1 MIRKLLSII
10 LVLSMVFTI
19 LPIAAVAEKA
29 DTVED
34 TDSQTVAD
42 AVYGYGMMEA
52 AAAPMLM
59 LTLGGSTVSEQF
71 TEITPGS
78 TYYFDLSSEK
88 DNIGEINT
96 DLPDTTLHYV
106 PFTYAGTVHAYSL
119 HSRSSNNNDA
129 KTDSVT
135 ADGNTTSPDHPIGYK
150 SDRSL
155 FVGDYNISSVSW
167 NVLNTNNLIFGK
179 IFDTNYKLRVLSA
192 GSSKTGSDAD
202 GTDHCGQPDTNEWD
216 QILAKS
222 GSTDNTTGW
231 IKNWSGIW
239 SWSQDTVANDHL
251 RRAIRGMNSACKW
264 DTYTGSDNLGFRP
277 ALEVLNPGALDSD
290 GLKEITLNL
299 NGGSLNGSTDNI
311 RIICAGDSFTAP
323 SSDGLTAPTGK
334 AFDGWK
340 DTDSTDIYTEGAAV
354 PKTVNG
360 LTAQWVD
367 DNAAQNETTGIAYL
381 TLQAAVNAV
390 ADEQTITLLKD
401 IDFTADEIITTGIS
415 NRDFTLDLN
424 GFTLNGGSGSSSL
437 IQHNNAGTLT
447 IADSQT
453 GGKITSNRASSTAQ
467 GTIAVTAN
475 GSLII
480 DGGTVENTLEYIDGG
495 SNAGIAVNNRGT
507 GYVRI
512 NNGSV
517 SASFAAIFNNS
528 SGSVIVNDGTI
539 TGEGNGIY
547 NTSSGSVT
555 VSGGDFCS
563 NGKNARGI
571 LVAGSGSVT
580 VSGGTLSPIGEN
592 ANAIYIGGSATVTI
606 SDGTLSPIGD
616 NARAVYVTGGGTINV
631 TISGGTLSPVGDNA
645 RAVYVTGSGTTTVTI
660 SGGTIS
666 AEGGKAYG
674 VYSVSD
680 NVIKIH
686 GGGSSPVIIKGQFK
700 AMNKAPDLSEYA
712 NAAVTASEDYSGSP
726 VVAYDSGIIG
736 DYKYLKFEPA
746 VPLTGTVTIG
756 GTPKYGETLT
766 AAYGSGNNSGALSY
780 QWKRGGSDISGANGN
795 TYTIVEADI
804 GQTLTCVA
812 TSSVQ
817 TGSVSSDPAAAITKA
832 DGPAAPTGLSGA
844 APSSAGGMDGKI
856 TGTNTTMEY
865 ADNTGF
871 IGAEPCT
878 GSEITGLSAGTYYVR
893 VKATATH
900 EEGAYASVAV
910 PEYVPAVLTGTAII
924 SNTTPRIDDM
934 LNGSLV
940 AHNNTGT
947 LTYVWKADGAVIGT
961 GASYTVTTADLG
973 KAITLEISSSVE
985 SGTITS
991 EATWAVLKKAAPTAP
1006 DAPTLVSKTH
1016 DSVTLTANAIYEF
1029 SKDGSTWQTSNVFSV
1044 LTAST
1049 AYTFYQRIAETDDTE
1064 SSAASSGL
1072 SVTTNAIGSDS
1083 GGGHSSDDDRDS
1095 DRDRG
1100 SKDSG
1105 SPVNN
1110 NIIIT
1115 IISPSPDKPDDP
1127 TQGEINIKVK
1137 ADENRDAVVNIT
1149 GEYMTEVFNKAAE
1162 DAQKKGNEQNGITV
1176 ILNVATD
1183 GKPVSNVTVNL
1194 PRAVQDIIIARRI
1207 VNTIVVVDN
1216 PNIRI
1221 SMDLPTVKAINRQAN
1236 SDVNVTASRR
1246 NNSELTGD
1254 ARKAIGNRPVF
1265 DLKVN
1270 YGSGRQVQSFGDGS
1284 VWVTIP
1290 YTLGENE
1297 KAENIC
1303 AVYIDENG
1311 KVHWLT
1317 NSVYDSEEKVLR
1329 FRTNHFSAYGVGY
1342 REELPSF
1349 TDIEGHWAKQD
1360 IEFIVSRGLFKGTSE
1375 TTFSPDM
1382 VMTRGMFITVLG
1394 RLADADVSSYSQS
1407 SFTDVKND
1415 AYYMGYIE
1423 WAAKNGIDKGIG
1435 DGKFAPDQPITREQ
1449 MAVIMQN
1456 YANVNGFTLTKLYSE
1471 NTFADSEL
1479 ISTYAKDAVKLT
1491 QTAGIFTGKNGNLF
1505 DPQGTATRAE
1515 VAAVLRRF
1523 VELISSATLF

>member
-1 MIRKLLSII
+1 MFTGVTGFFIPHFSWI
-10 LVLSMVFTI
+10 L
-19 LPIAAVAEKA
+19 
-29 DTVED
+29 
-34 TDSQTVAD
+34 
-42 AVYGYGMMEA
+42 G
-52 AAAPMLM
+52 
-59 LTLGGSTVSEQF
+59 
-71 TEITPGS
+71 
-78 TYYFDLSSEK
+78 
-88 DNIGEINT
+88 
-96 DLPDTTLHYV
+96 
-106 PFTYAGTVHAYSL
+106 
-119 HSRSSNNNDA
+119 
-129 KTDSVT
+129 
-135 ADGNTTSPDHPIGYK
+135 
-150 SDRSL
+150 
-155 FVGDYNISSVSW
+155 
-167 NVLNTNNLIFGK
+167 
-179 IFDTNYKLRVLSA
+179 
-192 GSSKTGSDAD
+192 
-202 GTDHCGQPDTNEWD
+202 
-216 QILAKS
+216 
-222 GSTDNTTGW
+222 
-231 IKNWSGIW
+231 
-239 SWSQDTVANDHL
+239 
-251 RRAIRGMNSACKW
+251 
-264 DTYTGSDNLGFRP
+264 
-277 ALEVLNPGALDSD
+277 
-290 GLKEITLNL
+290 
-299 NGGSLNGSTDNI
+299 
-311 RIICAGDSFTAP
+311 
-323 SSDGLTAPTGK
+323 
-334 AFDGWK
+334 
-340 DTDSTDIYTEGAAV
+340 
-354 PKTVNG
+354 
-360 LTAQWVD
+360 
-367 DNAAQNETTGIAYL
+367 
-381 TLQAAVNAV
+381 
-390 ADEQTITLLKD
+390 
-401 IDFTADEIITTGIS
+401 
-415 NRDFTLDLN
+415 
-424 GFTLNGGSGSSSL
+424 
-437 IQHNNAGTLT
+437 
-447 IADSQT
+447 
-453 GGKITSNRASSTAQ
+453 
-467 GTIAVTAN
+467 
-475 GSLII
+475 
-480 DGGTVENTLEYIDGG
+480 
-495 SNAGIAVNNRGT
+495 
-507 GYVRI
+507 
-512 NNGSV
+512 
-517 SASFAAIFNNS
+517 ASFAAIFNNS

-547 NTSSGSVT
+547 NTSLGSVT

-580 VSGGTLSPIGEN
+580 VSGGTLSPIG
-592 ANAIYIGGSATVTI
+592 ANAI
-606 SDGTLSPIGD
+606 
-616 NARAVYVTGGGTINV
+616 AVYVF
-631 TISGGTLSPVGDNA
+631 D
-645 RAVYVTGSGTTTVTI
+645 SGTRTVTI

-666 AEGGKAYG
+666 AEGEKAYG
-674 VYSVSD
+674 VCSLLD

-712 NAAVTASEDYSGSP
+712 DAVVTASGDYSGSP

-746 VPLTGTVTIG
+746 VPLTGTVTIS

-766 AAYGSGNNSGALSY
+766 AAYVSGNNTGALSY
-780 QWKRGGSDISGANGN
+780 QWQRGGSDISGADGN

-817 TGSVSSDPAAAITKA
+817 TGSVSSDPPTAITKA
-832 DGPAAPTGLSGA
+832 DGSAAPTGLLGA
-844 APSSAGGMDGKI
+844 APSSTGGTDGKI
-856 TGTNTTMEY
+856 LGTNTAMEY
-865 ADNTGF
+865 ADNIAF

-893 VKATATH
+893 VKATTTH
-900 EEGAYASVAV
+900 EAGAYASVAV
-910 PEYVPAVLTGTAII
+910 PEYVPSALTGTAII
-924 SNTTPRIDDM
+924 SNTTPRIGDV

-947 LTYVWKADGAVIGT
+947 LTYIWKADGAAVGT
-961 GASYTVTTADLG
+961 EASYTVTTADLG
-973 KAITLEISSSVE
+973 KAITLEISSSIE

-1029 SKDGSTWQTSNVFSV
+1029 SKDGSTWQTSNVFSG

-1064 SSAASSGL
+1064 SSAASTGL
-1072 SVTTNAIGSDS
+1072 SVTTNASGSDS
-1083 GGGHSSDDDRDS
+1083 GSGSGSGGHSSDDDRDS

-1100 SKDSG
+1100 SANNG
-1105 SPVNN
+1105 SSASN

-1115 IISPSPDKPDDP
+1115 ITPPSPDKPESP
-1127 TQGEINIKVK
+1127 TQGEIKVNVK
-1137 ADENRDAVVNIT
+1137 T
-1149 GEYMTEVFNKAAE
+1149 GESGNAVANFTGLYMAEAINKAME
-1162 DAQKKGNEQNGITV
+1162 TAQEKGNTQNGITV

-1456 YANVNGFTLTKLYSE
+1456 YAKAAGFELPKAHEE
-1471 NTFADSEL
+1471 NTFADSEK
-1479 ISTYAKDAVKLT
+1479 ISNYAKVAVKLT
-1491 QTAGIFTGKNGNLF
+1491 QMAGILTGKDGNLF

-1515 VAAVLRRF
+1515 ISAVLRRF
-1523 VELISSATLF
+1523 VEL